1 MTTSLESQIHAFAQ
15 KYAATLPA
23 IDTDDITKRQV
34 VSTVVR
40 RPRRT
45 RLAAITI
52 VVGVVLLLVLSPIL
66 QRNETALAVV
76 AFPDGTEIRI
86 DPLFALD
93 DEDAFDDFE
102 RRLAEHGVV
111 LVIDPFSVNPEADG
125 RIYEIEFG
133 APLQVDPSGTVI
145 IPADAA
151 GAVIRVTVGVG
162 DADAGIEGLRLFE
175 VYPEL
180 CRAIDPFET
189 TATQAALAE
198 LGVSVEW
205 YLFVGVPDGTGGG
218 LSQTKPTEPPEGKII
233 SVLTAEGSN
242 LAPVLSP
249 ATVMI
254 EVIPLDAEWHEPF
267 DPNGCA
273 QE

>member
-15 KYAATLPA
+15 EYAATLPA
-23 IDTDDITKRQV
+23 IDTEDITQYQV
-34 VSTVVR
+34 VSSVVWR
-40 RPRRT
+40 RRRV
-45 RLAAITI
+45 RLVAMA
-52 VVGVVLLLVLSPIL
+52 VAVGVVLLLVLSPIL
-66 QRNETALAVV
+66 QRNDTVLATV

-93 DEDAFDDFE
+93 DEDALDDFE
-102 RRLAEHGVV
+102 SRLAEYGVV
-111 LVIDPFSVNPEADG
+111 LVIDSFPVNPEADG

-133 APLQVDPSGTVI
+133 APLKPDPSGTVI

-180 CRAIDPFET
+180 CRAIDPFDT
-189 TATQAALAE
+189 NATQAALAE

-205 YLFVGVPDGTGGG
+205 HLLIGVPDGTGGG
-218 LSQTKPTEPPEGKII
+218 LSSTEPAEPPEGKII

-242 LAPVLSP
+242 LAPAQSPTTLS
-249 ATVMI
+249 I
-254 EVIPLDAEWHEPF
+254 EVIPLDANWHEPLN
-267 DPNGCA
+267 PNNCA